1 MLIFRSKLIPKLL
14 EPQSKNSDALFTDEL
29 FKEFIVPQV
38 ELYIIKLTNLTNSD
52 LIELFFRLERC
63 FLFMI

>member
-1 MLIFRSKLIPKLL
+1 MCIYKILIVCPKMLIFRSKLIPKLL

-38 ELYIIKLTNLTNSD
+38 ELNIMKTNLTN
-52 LIELFFRLERC
+52 
-63 FLFMI
+63 

>member
-52 LIELFFRLERC
+52 LI
-63 FLFMI
+63 

>member
-1 MLIFRSKLIPKLL
+1 MCIYKILIVCPKMLIFRSKLIPKLL

-38 ELYIIKLTNLTNSD
+38 ELNKMKTNLTN
-52 LIELFFRLERC
+52 
-63 FLFMI
+63 

>member
-1 MLIFRSKLIPKLL
+1 MCIYKILIVCPKMLIFRSKLIPKLL

-38 ELYIIKLTNLTNSD
+38 E
-52 LIELFFRLERC
+52 
-63 FLFMI
+63 